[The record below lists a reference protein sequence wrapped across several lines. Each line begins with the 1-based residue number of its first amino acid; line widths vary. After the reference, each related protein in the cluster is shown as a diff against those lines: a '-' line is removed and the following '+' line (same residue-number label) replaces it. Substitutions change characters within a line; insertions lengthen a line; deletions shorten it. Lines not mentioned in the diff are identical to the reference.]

1 MAEVWV
7 STWGHDVEELIANF
21 QRFEAAGVHGVSFS
35 DSQNLWFDTWVA
47 LTLAARETDR
57 IKLGPIVTSP
67 MTRHPA
73 VTAGA
78 AASANEVAEGRLM
91 MGVGRGDSAHAYLGH
106 GLTPFA
112 QFEEWLLRVQSYLR
126 GEEVEFDSRYAPT
139 VPALDSLGYADA
151 PTASKIQWLP
161 TDRPKVPVMI
171 ATSGPRVLRLA
182 ATHTEGAVLGMGCN
196 HERIAGAVE
205 LARTAASDAGN
216 DDFTMMAIIPV
227 VPHHEPDTALRIG
240 KSIAQTMARW
250 SVMDNSNRN
259 MDPAKR
265 AAAEQARQAYDM
277 NRHGSGGQQAQA
289 TEEMARDYAVFGTPD
304 ECVAQLEDLAALGI
318 DRFLIPSALRG
329 GSEELRS
336 TVQDLLLDEVVAAL
350 V

>member
-1 MAEVWV
+1 MTEMWL
-7 STWGHDVEELIANF
+7 STWGHDVDELITNF

-106 GLTPFA
+106 ALTPCDHFK
-112 QFEEWLLRVQSYLR
+112 EWLLRVQSYLR
-126 GEEVEFDSRYAPT
+126 GEEVEFDASYSPN
-139 VPALDSLGYADA
+139 VPPLDALGYADA
-151 PTASKIQWLP
+151 PSASKIQWLP
-161 TDRPKVPVMI
+161 TERPKVPVMI
-171 ATSGPRVLRLA
+171 ATSGPRVLKLA

-196 HERIAGAVE
+196 HERLSGAIDT
-205 LARTAASDAGN
+205 ARTAAEAAGN
-216 DDFTMMAIIPV
+216 EDFTMMAIVPV
-227 VPHHEPDTALRIG
+227 VPHPDPDTALKIG
-240 KSIAQTMARW
+240 RSISQTMARW
-250 SVMDNSNRN
+250 SVMDGGNKN
-259 MDPAKR
+259 MDPRRR
-265 AAAEQARQAYDM
+265 AQAEDARSAYDM
-277 NRHGSGGQQAQA
+277 NKHGSGGQAREVPEQ
-289 TEEMARDYAVFGTPD
+289 MARDYAVFGTPD
-304 ECVAQLEDLAALGI
+304 ECIEQLQALGELGL
-318 DRFLIPSALRG
+318 DRILIPSALRG
-329 GSEELRS
+329 GSDTLRA
-336 TVQDLLLDEVVAAL
+336 TVQDLLLDEVIAAL